1 MTEYEKAEAGLL
13 YDAHSDPEVDR
24 GRRRSQDLSFAYNTL
39 APCQLEERER
49 MIREHLGRAGNNCVI
64 EQPFTAISGSGYL

>member
-24 GRRRSQDLSFAYNTL
+24 GRRRSQDLSL
-39 APCQLEERER
+39 SL
-49 MIREHLGRAGNNCVI
+49 IHI
-64 EQPFTAISGSGYL
+64 